1 MQEMEC
7 LNNLNMEIIRSLQ
20 ELMLGFKG
28 ELTMTDQMD
37 NLMEFLVLQRIPP
50 KWVKAFPTTR
60 ALASWVTHVKERIA
74 QLNEFKDDPNTMLK
88 VTYINRLF
96 GPQSFLNA
104 VKQVNAQISKNP
116 LNQLWLDTE
125 ITKK

>member
-1 MQEMEC
+1 MQECEC
-7 LNNLNMEIIRSLQ
+7 LNALNMEIIRSLQ

-37 NLMEFLVLQRIPP
+37 NLMEFLVLSRIPP
-50 KWVKAFPTTR
+50 KWIAAFPTTR
-60 ALASWVTHVKERIA
+60 SLASWVAHVKERIA
-74 QLNEFKDDPNTMLK
+74 QLNEFKEDPNTNLK
-88 VTYINRLF
+88 VTYVNRLF

-116 LNQLWLDTE
+116 LNQL
-125 ITKK
+125 